1 MTLKEAYGHLAQP
14 LTMFGKTYPAVING
28 ELTIEKLQQYAK
40 ECQSSKYPAVKA
52 IGNEINTK
60 IFNAGFDLNNTF

>member
-1 MTLKEAYGHLAQP
+1 MTIREAYGHLAQP

-40 ECQSSKYPAVKA
+40 NCQSSKYPAVKQ
-52 IGNEINTK
+52 IGKEINTR
-60 IFNAGFDLNNTF
+60 IFNAGYDLNGHF